1 MLDTKQTTWYVP
13 HMPELIKTAAN
24 SPRFNANH
32 LQRGRNRA
40 QNLMTVM
47 KDRDPAMIAL
57 RLRTSIKR
65 LLDASNR
72 TTSPQIQ
79 VECVRQACGAIGTF
93 LDIIG
98 HPKRPAATNAKGLRP
113 VLDLELPTD
122 LVQMAEESNPPDS
135 TEPETR

>member
-1 MLDTKQTTWYVP
+1 
-13 HMPELIKTAAN
+13 
-24 SPRFNANH
+24 
-32 LQRGRNRA
+32 
-40 QNLMTVM
+40 MTVM

-72 TTSPQIQ
+72 TTSPTVQ

-98 HPKRPAATNAKGLRP
+98 HPKRPAATTAKGLRP
-113 VLDLELPTD
+113 VLDLELPAD
-122 LVQMAEESNPPDS
+122 LVQMAEESNPLDS